1 MTSLAPPIR
10 SSKRKRA
17 QVTYYEADSDNEE
30 DDDHESDFSNEALA
44 GPSKVW
50 TYSTSHLLPE
60 AI

>member
-1 MTSLAPPIR
+1 MASLPPIIR

-17 QVTYYEADSDNEE
+17 QVTYYEADLDHDE
-30 DDDHESDFSNEALA
+30 DESDFSNEAPA